1 MTKYPS
7 MDKEIFLPAE
17 QFFEQTKPTG
27 LTFDD
32 ISLAT
37 RYSDVLPSDANL
49 GTQLSENISLNL
61 PILSSDMDTVTE
73 SEMAIAMA
81 LCGGLGILHYNMT
94 KRQQLKEVTRVKY
107 HVHGLIQD
115 PITITAD
122 KLIGDVLGLIDQKG
136 FQFRTFPIVEDNGKL
151 LGLLPGRVVK
161 HRYRSRKVTDGMLA
175 RNEVYTV
182 KQTDI
187 GEDPIQTA
195 DRFFSEHMGIHKL
208 LVVDDNDKLCG
219 LYTLSD
225 IERIIGEAG
234 NHLKPARDHNFRLL
248 CGAAVSIPRLEDGKI
263 NQDELIQHVGEMV
276 QQGLNLV
283 AVSTAHGHTLGVGDA
298 TKILRK
304 EFANLTIM
312 AGNVTSGEGVE
323 FLGDCGADIIKVGQG
338 PGSICTTRIVAGV
351 GIPQMSALYA
361 ASCKAKKK
369 GVSIVADGGITK
381 SGDIVKALTL
391 TDGVICGSLLAG
403 CKEAPGRIIEIEGK
417 YYKQYRGMGSLEAMR
432 DGSAARY
439 GHSAKD
445 VGAKS
450 AAEGIEALKEVAGSV
465 TETINLLAGGIRS
478 GMGYLGASNLS
489 ELKSNARY
497 VRVTPAGQKESS
509 PHDVI
514 EIKNSEF
521 SRS

>member
-1 MTKYPS
+1 

-37 RYSDVLPSDANL
+37 RYSDVLPSEANL
-49 GTQLSENISLNL
+49 ETKLTEQVSLNV

-81 LCGGLGILHYNMT
+81 LSGGMGLIHYNMSQ
-94 KRQQLKEVTRVKY
+94 RQQIKEVARVKY

-122 KLIGDVLGLIDQKG
+122 KLVGDVLNLIESKD
-136 FQFRTFPIVEDNGKL
+136 FQFRTFPIVKENGKL

-161 HRYRSRKVTDGMLA
+161 HRYRNRKVTEGMLA

-182 KQTDI
+182 KQSDI
-187 GEDPIQTA
+187 GGDPIETA
-195 DRFFSEHMGIHKL
+195 DRFFSDHMGIHKL
-208 LVVDDNDKLCG
+208 LVVDDDDKLCG

-225 IERIIGEAG
+225 IERIMGEAG
-234 NHLKPARDHNFRLL
+234 NHLKPARDDNFRLL
-248 CGAAVSIPRLEDGKI
+248 CGAAISIPRLDNGEIDK
-263 NQDELIQHVGEMV
+263 NDLVKHVGEMV
-276 QQGLNLV
+276 DKGLNLI
-283 AVSTAHGHTLGVGDA
+283 AVSTAHGHTANVGQA
-298 TKILRK
+298 IRIVRQ
-304 EFANLTIM
+304 EFKDLSIM
-312 AGNVTSGEGVE
+312 AGNVTSGEGVD
-323 FLGDCGADIIKVGQG
+323 FLAESGAEIIKVGQG

-361 ASCKAKKK
+361 ASTQAKAK
-369 GVSIVADGGITK
+369 GVSILADGGLSK
-381 SGDIVKALTL
+381 SGDIVKALTQA
-391 TDGVICGSLLAG
+391 DGVICGSLLAG
-403 CKEAPGRIIEIEGK
+403 CREAPGRIIEIEGK

-432 DGSAARY
+432 EGSAARY
-439 GHSAKD
+439 GHSSKD
-445 VGAKS
+445 IGTKS
-450 AAEGIEALKEVAGSV
+450 TAEGIEALKEVAGAV
-465 TETINLLAGGIRS
+465 AETINLLAGGIRS
-478 GMGYLGASNLS
+478 GMGYLGAKNLS
-489 ELKSNARY
+489 ELKANARF

-514 EIKNSEF
+514 EIKNSEH